1 MKASLPSNEKQRLQA
16 LYDYAILDT
25 PDEEIYDEITK
36 LAAYICGTTEIAVIS
51 LGGIVLS
58 KSLRVAGDEMNQNIV
73 QFARD
78 NFNLLIGE
86 RTAEDVKIRV
96 GSAYHLDQAIYA
108 QMRGRDLVSGLPKE
122 VTVSDTQIREALMHS
137 LRIVVNSIKNIIEEI
152 PPELIAD
159 IMHKGIVLAGG
170 GALLRGLDKLV
181 HDATAMPVSVAEDPL
196 TCVARG
202 AGVVVEDL
210 ETLKDVLVPTQ
221 FAKIPR

>member
-1 MKASLPSNEKQRLQA
+1 
-16 LYDYAILDT
+16 
-25 PDEEIYDEITK
+25 
-36 LAAYICGTTEIAVIS
+36 
-51 LGGIVLS
+51 
-58 KSLRVAGDEMNQNIV
+58 MNQNII
-73 QFARD
+73 QFARE

-96 GSAYHLDQAIYA
+96 GSAYPLEQAIYA

-122 VTVSDTQIREALMHS
+122 VTVSDTQVRDALMHS

-181 HDATAMPVSVAEDPL
+181 HDTTSMPVSVAEDPL

-210 ETLKDVLVPTQ
+210 EVLKDVLVPTE
-221 FAKIPR
+221 FTKIPR